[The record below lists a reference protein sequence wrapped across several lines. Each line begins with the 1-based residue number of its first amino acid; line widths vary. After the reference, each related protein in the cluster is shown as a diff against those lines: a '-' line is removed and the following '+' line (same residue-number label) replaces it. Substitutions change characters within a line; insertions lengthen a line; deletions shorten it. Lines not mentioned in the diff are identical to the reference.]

1 MEAKARREENSLE
14 LLENRASDGGLMRT
28 KMLEHEQAAT
38 LTESPRTKA
47 ENPERGETCKKS
59 FMRTMLDDHMREQAA
74 GMPL

>member
-1 MEAKARREENSLE
+1 M
-14 LLENRASDGGLMRT
+14 MRT